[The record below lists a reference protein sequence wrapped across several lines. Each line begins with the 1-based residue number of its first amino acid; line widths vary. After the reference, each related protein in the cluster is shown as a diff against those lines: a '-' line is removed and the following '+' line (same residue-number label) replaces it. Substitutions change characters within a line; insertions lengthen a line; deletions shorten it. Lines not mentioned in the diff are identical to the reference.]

1 MGSSTMGWTSRFKER
16 IALAA
21 RPRERAGFT
30 LIELMIV
37 VAILGILAAVAIPA
51 FTKYMRRAKTSE
63 AVEKLS
69 SLYRM
74 SAVYYG
80 QEHAGEGVDGAP
92 LPHQFPDA
100 VPQTPSTVP
109 RGVQVRDPVGT
120 WETPTWR
127 ALGFAVADPHY
138 YSYQYDSIGTGVN
151 AQFTARALGDLD
163 GDGIDSTFERSGMA
177 TATFDVQG
185 SQGVWMNMETE

>member
-1 MGSSTMGWTSRFKER
+1 MGWTSRVREQ
-16 IALAA
+16 IAIGV
-21 RPRERAGFT
+21 RRRESSGFT

-37 VAILGILAAVAIPA
+37 VAILGVLAAVAIPA

-69 SLYRM
+69 YLYRTS
-74 SAVYYG
+74 SAYYSPDHN
-80 QEHAGEGVDGAP
+80 ELGVNGAP
-92 LPHQFPDA
+92 LPHQFPDSA
-100 VPQTPSTVP
+100 PPTPSAIS
-109 RGVQVRDPVGT
+109 RAVQLRDPVGT

-127 ALGFAVADPHY
+127 SLGFAIADPHY
-138 YSYQYDSIGTGVN
+138 YSYQYDSVGAGVN

-163 GDGIDSTFERSGMA
+163 GDGTCSTFERSGVA
-177 TATFDVQG
+177 TATYEVQG